1 MPPDSTDRFLTAPV
15 RAVRSS
21 RRHLYSVFCQE
32 PVRRPP
38 RLLGLLGALGA
49 PGAPGA
55 PGPSGLSG
63 PSGPLGPSRPLG
75 PLV

>member
-1 MPPDSTDRFLTAPV
+1 MPPDSTDRFLIAPV

-21 RRHLYSVFCQE
+21 RRHSHLVSCQE

-38 RLLGLLGALGA
+38 RPLGLLGALGA

-55 PGPSGLSG
+55 SGPLGLSG
-63 PSGPLGPSRPLG
+63 PPVQLK
-75 PLV
+75 